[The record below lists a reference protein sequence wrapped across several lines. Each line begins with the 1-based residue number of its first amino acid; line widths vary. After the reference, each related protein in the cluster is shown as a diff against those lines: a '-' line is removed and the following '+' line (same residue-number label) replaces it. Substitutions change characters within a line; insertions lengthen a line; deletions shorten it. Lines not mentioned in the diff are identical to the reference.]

1 MGDDAM
7 MLGTVNGSDFR
18 IMAQKSIID
27 LPVAELE
34 TAYKSP
40 FLGY

>member
-7 MLGTVNGSDFR
+7 MLGTVYGRDFR

-27 LPVAELE
+27 LPVEELE